1 MAASTEPRNPFYF
14 LLLAVGVVFIA
25 TVLAY
30 AVIPVIEQRAMD
42 AGTMPPPSP
51 FRDALRDD
59 GWKWVLFELALLVVL
74 GLASMGLD
82 RYRRWQQE
90 SACPPENPAT
100 TNMDSP
106 PPA

>member
-1 MAASTEPRNPFYF
+1 MSSPSEPRNPFY
-14 LLLAVGVVFIA
+14 LLLLIVGMIFIV

-42 AGTMPPPSP
+42 AGSMPPPSP
-51 FRDALRDD
+51 FRDELREN
-59 GWKWVLFELALLVVL
+59 GWMWVLGEVALLVIL

-82 RYRRWQQE
+82 RWRRAQQE
-90 SACPPENPAT
+90 RDNPPAT
-100 TNMDSP
+100 KVDSP